1 MWPLQKPP
9 SVVNSTPDSPKLHIP
24 KIIRG
29 FGIGMSIMPAMTA
42 AYGVL
47 TPDQV
52 THATPQLT
60 TLQRVGGSMGT
71 AILTVILQTHLE
83 SAGASQPAM
92 ADAFGTTF
100 LWVMGITAA
109 ALLPTLVLA
118 RIERRAGRGGTPA
131 EQESPLVEAETRELA
146 LESA

>member
-1 MWPLQKPP
+1 
-9 SVVNSTPDSPKLHIP
+9 
-24 KIIRG
+24 
-29 FGIGMSIMPAMTA
+29 MSIMPAMTA
-42 AYGVL
+42 AYSVL
-47 TPDQV
+47 RPDQV

-83 SAGASQPAM
+83 TAGTSQPAM

-100 LWVMGITAA
+100 IWVMGITAA
-109 ALLPTLVLA
+109 ALLPTLMLA
-118 RIERRAGRGGTPA
+118 RIERTRRLPA
-131 EQESPLVEAETRELA
+131 EAERTASPAEPETRELV

>member
-1 MWPLQKPP
+1 
-9 SVVNSTPDSPKLHIP
+9 
-24 KIIRG
+24 
-29 FGIGMSIMPAMTA
+29 MTA

-71 AILTVILQTHLE
+71 AVLTVVLQSHLE
-83 SAGASQPAM
+83 TAGTSQAAM
-92 ADAFGTTF
+92 ASAFGTTF
-100 LWVMGITAA
+100 IWVMGITAV

-118 RIERRAGRGGTPA
+118 SIERRGRRGPA
-131 EQESPLVEAETRELA
+131 EPVESPLVELETRELA

>member
-1 MWPLQKPP
+1 
-9 SVVNSTPDSPKLHIP
+9 
-24 KIIRG
+24 
-29 FGIGMSIMPAMTA
+29 
-42 AYGVL
+42 
-47 TPDQV
+47 V

-83 SAGASQPAM
+83 SAGASQAAQ

-109 ALLPTLVLA
+109 ALLPTLLLA
-118 RIERRAGRGGTPA
+118 RIERRAGHTTPDVA
-131 EQESPLVEAETRELA
+131 PPSPIAEAETRELA